1 MFLQFLQCR
10 HILVG
15 VEGLIGSQISADIST
30 TSSATRC
37 LKILFHHIG
46 DVLFKGRIDIFGIKF
61 FQLQLKAGLHVQ
73 SSCSHRSN
81 RPLSL
86 SFCFVFFLQALLLLF
101 DISLNSFD

>member
-15 VEGLIGSQISADIST
+15 VEGLIGSQVSADIST
-30 TSSATRC
+30 ASSATRC
-37 LKILFHHIG
+37 LKILFYYI
-46 DVLFKGRIDIFGIKF
+46 DEVFLYGRINVFGVKF

-86 SFCFVFFLQALLLLF
+86 SFCFVFFLHARLLLF
-101 DISLNSFD
+101 DISLNSFE